1 MGIRIKKVTIYGLSA
16 ILLVAGALNAGSQ
29 VVVEK
34 SRDKVIISGN
44 PYYVHIVKKGET
56 PYSIA
61 RAYNITVEELNRE
74 NPPAVYGIKEG
85 QSLRIPVRTVSQG
98 EKVSQ
103 ETAPQKRDDARFIYH
118 KLQPGETVYRLSKL
132 YGVSENEIIAANPG
146 REISRLPVNAVIV
159 VPRREFIAGR
169 KEFAAQDSDYIFH
182 RVIAGESLASIAEK
196 YGLSVR
202 DLRKENRNVRFPQV
216 GDFLRIPVVKKVV
229 EPITEVV
236 LPDSVRKDSSSIP
249 VMLPRPAGYTPVKNL
264 RGTFDVAVLL
274 PFYLR
279 ENSVRTDIDSSRVV
293 KGRRVYRVIKR
304 NEDWIY
310 PGSVGFL
317 EMYQGILLAADTLRS
332 LGLNIS
338 LHVFDIR
345 SDTVELTRLINR
357 GALDEMDLIIG
368 PVYSHNLEIMTTY
381 AGKLGIPVVSP
392 VPLYSNSLLTGNP
405 LLYMANASLEVAQ
418 DAIARKAGEYFDN
431 NFVYIHSDTAGVDPD
446 VKNFKHK
453 IFAELTNRLPY
464 EEIRFKELIFYS
476 RSKFGNDSINRLS
489 HALSEDLNNTVIIAS
504 EETPVIS
511 ETLQEIHGLS
521 KKYPVKVFGYPAMRS
536 AETLDLKYLF
546 DLDIMIF
553 SPYWIDYSRK
563 DVRKFNSD
571 YHEKFLTEPDE
582 MSYSWL
588 GYDITYYFLSG
599 LAIHGKDFIEH
610 PEIHNPDLLYTQFDF
625 RRKSIKDGFENH
637 KLYTLR
643 FTKDYVI
650 QLLPETDPGQ

>member
-1 MGIRIKKVTIYGLSA
+1 METRVKNITACGLTVF
-16 ILLVAGALNAGSQ
+16 ILAAGVFTAGAQ
-29 VVVEK
+29 VVVER
-34 SRDKVIISGN
+34 SEDKVIISGT

-61 RAYNITVEELNRE
+61 RAYNVTVEEITRE
-74 NPPAVYGIKEG
+74 NPPTVYGIKEG
-85 QSLRIPVRTVSQG
+85 QSLRIPVRQTPSGESISRETV
-98 EKVSQ
+98 
-103 ETAPQKRDDARFIYH
+103 PQTRDDARFIYH
-118 KLQPGETVYRLSKL
+118 RIQPGETVYRLSKL
-132 YGVSENEIIAANPG
+132 YGVSENDIIAANPG
-146 REISRLPVNAVIV
+146 REISRLPVNAVIA

-169 KEFAAQDSDYIFH
+169 QEFAAQDSDYIFH
-182 RVIAGESLASIAEK
+182 RVIRGESLASIAEK

-202 DLRKENRNVRFPQV
+202 GLRKENRNIRFPQV

-229 EPITEVV
+229 VPSTAEI
-236 LPDSVRKDSSSIP
+236 LPDSARKDSSTVPIL
-249 VMLPRPAGYTPVKNL
+249 LPRPAGYTPVNNL

-279 ENSVRTDIDSSRVV
+279 ENSVRTDIDSSRVI

-310 PGSVGFL
+310 PGSLGFL

-332 LGLNIS
+332 VGLNIS
-338 LHVFDIR
+338 LHVYDIR
-345 SDTVELTRLINR
+345 SDTIELTRLINR
-357 GALDEMDLIIG
+357 GALAEMDLIIG
-368 PVYSHNLEIMTTY
+368 PVYSHNLEIMTAY
-381 AGKLGIPVVSP
+381 AGPLGIPVVSP
-392 VPLYSNSLLTGNP
+392 VPLFSNSLLAGNP
-405 LLYMANASLEVAQ
+405 YLFMANASLEVAQ
-418 DAIARKAGEYFDN
+418 NAIARKAGEYFDN
-431 NFVYIHSDTAGVDPD
+431 NFVFIHSDTSGVDPD

-489 HALSEDLNNTVIIAS
+489 HALSEDLNNTIIIAS

-511 ETLQEIHGLS
+511 ETLQEIHSLS
-521 KKYPVKVFGYPAMRS
+521 RKFPVKVLGYPAMRS

-546 DLDIMIF
+546 DLDIMVF

-563 DVRKFNSD
+563 DVRKFNAD

-599 LAIHGKDFIEH
+599 IAIHGKEFLEH
-610 PEIHNPDLLYTQFDF
+610 PEIHNPDLLYTKFDF
-625 RRKSIKDGFENH
+625 RRKSTNDGFENH

-650 QLLPETDPGQ
+650 QLLPETETDQ

>member
-1 MGIRIKKVTIYGLSA
+1 MEIKAKNITTWCVTVFLLISGILTAS
-16 ILLVAGALNAGSQ
+16 SQ

-34 SRDKVIISGN
+34 SKDKVIISGTV
-44 PYYVHIVKKGET
+44 YYVHIVKKGET
-56 PYSIA
+56 AYSIA

-74 NPPAVYGIKEG
+74 NPPAVYGINEG
-85 QSLRIPVRTVSQG
+85 QSLRIPFRETPAG
-98 EKVSQ
+98 EQVSQ
-103 ETAPQKRDDARFIYH
+103 ETVQQKRDDARFIYH
-118 KLQPGETVYRLSKL
+118 RLQPGETVYRLSKL
-132 YGVSENEIIAANPG
+132 YGVSENEIIDANPG
-146 REISRLPVNAVIV
+146 REISRLPVNAVIA
-159 VPRREFIAGR
+159 VPRREFMAGR
-169 KEFAAQDSDYIFH
+169 QEFAAQDSDYIFH
-182 RVIAGESLASIAEK
+182 RVIRGESLASIAEK

-202 DLRKENRNVRFPQV
+202 DLRKENRNIRFPQV

-229 EPITEVV
+229 EPVTAEL
-236 LPDSVRKDSSSIP
+236 LPDSMKKDSSSIP
-249 VMLPRPAGYTPVKNL
+249 VLLPRPSGYTPVSNL
-264 RGTFDVAVLL
+264 RGSMDVAVLL

-279 ENSVRTDIDSSRVV
+279 ENAVRSDIDSSRVV

-310 PGSVGFL
+310 PASLGFL

-332 LGLNIS
+332 VGLDIS
-338 LHVFDIR
+338 LHVYDIR

-357 GALDEMDLIIG
+357 GALAEMDLIIG
-368 PVYSHNLEIMTTY
+368 PVYSNNLEIMTAY
-381 AGKLGIPVVSP
+381 AGPLGIPVVSP
-392 VPLYSNSLLTGNP
+392 VPLFSNSLLSGNP
-405 LLYMANASLEVAQ
+405 SLFMANASLEVAQ

-431 NFVYIHSDTAGVDPD
+431 NFVFIHSDTAGVDPD

-511 ETLQEIHGLS
+511 ETLQEIHSLART
-521 KKYPVKVFGYPAMRS
+521 YPVKVFGYPAMRS

-546 DLDIMIF
+546 DLDILIF
-553 SPYWIDYSRK
+553 SPYWIDYSKR
-563 DVRKFNSD
+563 DVRKFNAD

-599 LAIHGKDFIEH
+599 IAIHGKEFTEH
-610 PEIHNPDLLYTQFDF
+610 PEIHNPDLLYTKFDF
-625 RRKSIKDGFENH
+625 RRKTTNDGFENH

-650 QLLPETDPGQ
+650 QLLPETDPEQ

>member
-1 MGIRIKKVTIYGLSA
+1 MEIKAKNITTWCVTVFLLISGILTAS
-16 ILLVAGALNAGSQ
+16 SQ

-34 SRDKVIISGN
+34 SKDKVIISGTV
-44 PYYVHIVKKGET
+44 YYVHIVKKGET
-56 PYSIA
+56 AYSIA

-74 NPPAVYGIKEG
+74 NPPAVYGINEG
-85 QSLRIPVRTVSQG
+85 QSLRIPFRETPAG
-98 EKVSQ
+98 EQVSQ
-103 ETAPQKRDDARFIYH
+103 ETVQQKRDDARFIYH
-118 KLQPGETVYRLSKL
+118 RLQPGETVYRLSKL
-132 YGVSENEIIAANPG
+132 YGVSENEIIDANPG
-146 REISRLPVNAVIV
+146 REISRLPVNAVIA
-159 VPRREFIAGR
+159 VPRREFMAGR
-169 KEFAAQDSDYIFH
+169 QEFAAQDSDYIFH
-182 RVIAGESLASIAEK
+182 RVIRGESLASIAEK

-202 DLRKENRNVRFPQV
+202 DLRKENRNIRFPQV

-229 EPITEVV
+229 EPVTAEL
-236 LPDSVRKDSSSIP
+236 LPDSMKKDSSSIP
-249 VMLPRPAGYTPVKNL
+249 VLLPRPSGYTPVSNL
-264 RGTFDVAVLL
+264 RGSMDVAVLL

-279 ENSVRTDIDSSRVV
+279 ENAVRSDIDSSRVV

-310 PGSVGFL
+310 PASLGFL

-332 LGLNIS
+332 VGLDIS
-338 LHVFDIR
+338 LHVYDIR

-357 GALDEMDLIIG
+357 GALAEMDLIIG
-368 PVYSHNLEIMTTY
+368 PVYSHNLEIMTAY
-381 AGKLGIPVVSP
+381 AGPLGIPVVSP
-392 VPLYSNSLLTGNP
+392 VPLFSNSLLSGNP
-405 LLYMANASLEVAQ
+405 SLFMANASLEVAQ

-431 NFVYIHSDTAGVDPD
+431 NFVFIHSDTAGVDPD

-511 ETLQEIHGLS
+511 ETLQEIHSLART
-521 KKYPVKVFGYPAMRS
+521 YPVKVFGYPAMRS

-546 DLDIMIF
+546 DLDILIF
-553 SPYWIDYSRK
+553 SPYWIDYSKR
-563 DVRKFNSD
+563 DVRKFNAD

-599 LAIHGKDFIEH
+599 IAIHGKEFTEH
-610 PEIHNPDLLYTQFDF
+610 PEIHNPDLLYTKFDF
-625 RRKSIKDGFENH
+625 RRKTTNDGFENH

-650 QLLPETDPGQ
+650 QLLPETDPEQ